1 MGREIRRV
9 PFATA
14 DDLATWMSDPARG
27 DRWLPPDV
35 ARKFIDDG
43 WAPSLVFTPEAGVVS
58 GAEWIGTR
66 DDAEH
71 PTP

>member
-1 MGREIRRV
+1 M